1 MARQIQIDILA
12 NDRTKQAFNSVK
24 KNTDSTK
31 QSLLSFKN
39 ILVTVASSVV
49 IKQFLD
55 LSNAYQNLQNRL
67 KLVTNSTQELAFV
80 QEKLFEVAQR
90 TRGGF
95 AETVELYQKLALQ
108 AKNLSLRQQDLVQI
122 TENVNKVIAI
132 AGVGSAQA
140 SAGLLQLSQAFASG
154 RLQGDEFRSISENI
168 PPLLDIFAK
177 QLGVTR
183 GELKKLGSEG
193 KITSDVIA
201 TALLNNTEKLNS
213 QFGQLSPT
221 IGQATVTVGNSIL
234 NLAGKF
240 NEASGFSDLFAE
252 SLINLSNLID
262 RIADKK
268 DKITTFF
275 DAVEEGI
282 RDTNKILDIFN
293 TSLKDQF
300 DIATSAFGRNLGI
313 LVDNLNTAGVGFSG
327 FREAEEKSLE
337 SLLLYKGALEETNT
351 ELLRFKQLGSQ
362 NSKQLAENFKKEEKE
377 ARLLKGL
384 SDGYRT
390 ANTELGRFGQTMK
403 DNSSII
409 DEINTDHFP
418 VFNRTILEATNFL
431 GRFDEFSARTFNN
444 FADYLTDAVM
454 TGKASFKDF
463 ARSVLRDLASVI
475 IRQQLAIA
483 TQRLF
488 GGMGGTTNVLSTIGG
503 AITGIFGRAN
513 GGTVQANKPYLIGE
527 RGAELFVPN
536 TNGTV
541 VPNNQMK
548 SSGTN
553 VNITI
558 NTVDARGI
566 DELLTDRRSTIVNLI
581 NDALNSQGREALV

>member
-1 MARQIQIDILA
+1 MAKQIQIDILA

-24 KNTDSTK
+24 RNTEGTK
-31 QSLLSFKN
+31 QSLLSLKN
-39 ILVTVASSVV
+39 VLVAVAGSVV

-55 LSNAYQNLQNRL
+55 LSNTFQSLQNRL
-67 KLVTNSTQELAFV
+67 KLVTSSTQELAFV
-80 QEKLFEVAQR
+80 QQELFDISQR

-108 AKNLSLRQQDLVQI
+108 SKSLGLQSSQLAQI
-122 TENVNKVIAI
+122 TENVNKVIGI
-132 AGVGSAQA
+132 AGVGAVQA
-140 SAGLLQLSQAFASG
+140 SSGILQLSQAFASG

-201 TALLNNTEKLNS
+201 KALLAETENINEAFSK
-213 QFGQLSPT
+213 LSPT
-221 IGQATVTVGNSIL
+221 IGQASTVVGNSLL
-234 NLAGKF
+234 NLVGKF
-240 NEASGFSDLFAE
+240 NEVTGASDLFAQ
-252 SLINLSNLID
+252 SLIKVSGFLDELTKSID
-262 RIADKK
+262 LMSIDIVGLEKAFAESPDEIK
-268 DKITTFF
+268 
-275 DAVEEGI
+275 
-282 RDTNKILDIFN
+282 KILPTLGSVEQALVLINIAQESTIFGVQ
-293 TSLKDQF
+293 TLKDEYI
-300 DIATSAFGRNLGI
+300 DL
-313 LVDNLNTAGVGFSG
+313 
-327 FREAEEKSLE
+327 EKFLE
-337 SLLLYKGALEETNT
+337 KYKLTLEETTDSQEEFVSTFDVNKVL
-351 ELLRFKQLGSQ
+351 ENVEALIKQRQ
-362 NSKQLAENFKKEEKE
+362 QLAF
-377 ARLLKGL
+377 LSKGFI
-384 SDGYRT
+384 T

-444 FADYLTDAVM
+444 FADYLTDSVM

-463 ARSVLRDLASVI
+463 ARSVIRDLASI
-475 IRQQLAIA
+475 IIKQQLAIA

-488 GGMGGTTNVLSTIGG
+488 GNQRLFGESAGISGVLGTVGG
-503 AITGIFGRAN
+503 AISGIFGRAN

>member
-1 MARQIQIDILA
+1 
-12 NDRTKQAFNSVK
+12 
-24 KNTDSTK
+24 
-31 QSLLSFKN
+31 
-39 ILVTVASSVV
+39 
-49 IKQFLD
+49 
-55 LSNAYQNLQNRL
+55 
-67 KLVTNSTQELAFV
+67 
-80 QEKLFEVAQR
+80 
-90 TRGGF
+90 
-95 AETVELYQKLALQ
+95 
-108 AKNLSLRQQDLVQI
+108 
-122 TENVNKVIAI
+122 
-132 AGVGSAQA
+132 
-140 SAGLLQLSQAFASG
+140 
-154 RLQGDEFRSISENI
+154 
-168 PPLLDIFAK
+168 
-177 QLGVTR
+177 
-183 GELKKLGSEG
+183 
-193 KITSDVIA
+193 
-201 TALLNNTEKLNS
+201 
-213 QFGQLSPT
+213 
-221 IGQATVTVGNSIL
+221 
-234 NLAGKF
+234 
-240 NEASGFSDLFAE
+240 
-252 SLINLSNLID
+252 
-262 RIADKK
+262 
-268 DKITTFF
+268 
-275 DAVEEGI
+275 
-282 RDTNKILDIFN
+282 
-293 TSLKDQF
+293 
-300 DIATSAFGRNLGI
+300 
-313 LVDNLNTAGVGFSG
+313 
-327 FREAEEKSLE
+327 
-337 SLLLYKGALEETNT
+337 
-351 ELLRFKQLGSQ
+351 
-362 NSKQLAENFKKEEKE
+362 
-377 ARLLKGL
+377 
-384 SDGYRT
+384 
-390 ANTELGRFGQTMK
+390 MK